1 MMGSVAAWVRRRPV
15 ASFFAFFLIFP
26 FLVPYKALATQVL
39 IYGLFALGFNL
50 LYGYAGLLSFGH
62 AAYFGLGAYGTGVV
76 LARLH
81 WESVW
86 ASLAVG
92 LALAAAGGALIGY
105 FCLRRRGI
113 YFAMLSLAFAQL
125 LYFVGFQLTGLTGGD
140 DGLRGIP
147 VLGYERWWTVL
158 SAGWLHGS
166 LLHIIFNMMWVRDLG
181 PAVVDIIGP
190 GRTVVIYT
198 LSGVSGFFFS
208 SFAGE
213 YIGALPL
220 LGEFGRARQALLDNG
235 IIRSSRVVGDIG
247 EAYAAQKLHL
257 TLADDQTTTG
267 CDAVDAEGRTFEIKT
282 RRVYSS
288 ARRTSET
295 RRINGLV
302 GKSAETL
309 VVVQLDHAFRCAG
322 MWRMPLR
329 NVINPKSANLTNIL
343 RTPGML
349 RVR

>member
-1 MMGSVAAWVRRRPV
+1 MGGGMINA
-15 ASFFAFFLIFP
+15 
-26 FLVPYKALATQVL
+26 Q
-39 IYGLFALGFNL
+39 L
-50 LYGYAGLLSFGH
+50 L
-62 AAYFGLGAYGTGVV
+62 
-76 LARLH
+76 
-81 WESVW
+81 E
-86 ASLAVG
+86 
-92 LALAAAGGALIGY
+92 
-105 FCLRRRGI
+105 
-113 YFAMLSLAFAQL
+113 AFAQASDALFDAGITRSDSFTGDIGEFVASRTLGLVLEVRSTARIDATKDGRGYQVKSVASANRRPAVSLVSLKSGFEVLVCVRLSL
-125 LYFVGFQLTGLTGGD
+125 LYE
-140 DGLRGIP
+140 P
-147 VLGYERWWTVL
+147 VEVIEIDHEELPEGTRSVNE
-158 SAGWLHGS
+158 S
-166 LLHIIFNMMWVRDLG
+166 LLRAIPCRRHTSF
-181 PAVVDIIGP
+181 PAAV
-190 GRTVVIYT
+190 T
-198 LSGVSGFFFS
+198 S
-208 SFAGE
+208 
-213 YIGALPL
+213 ALPL